1 MARKKIAVESAA
13 EMVIVDGQPMLASEY
28 EASLPPEVAVTVLEP
43 GLAQGLDAKATENAK
58 HAMGVDETPIDKA
71 ILDAARAPKERKL
84 ALPKVPG
91 IKTRADGSFGARS
104 THEGKFLMAT
114 EGKYRKA
121 GDPGAPGLEW
131 LHDEYVVSYE
141 EFASQ
146 HPINHLNWDINR
158 GWVKL
163 LSAEEAAE
171 LLGTDEEPEGEEGP
185 VGDVPVADVPEF
197 TEEQPTEEQ
206 PTEE

>member
-1 MARKKIAVESAA
+1 MSRKKIAVGSAA

-28 EASLPPEVAVTVLEP
+28 EASLPPEVVVTVLEP

-58 HAMGVDETPIDKA
+58 HAMGVEETPIDQA

-84 ALPKVPG
+84 SLPKVPG

-141 EFASQ
+141 TFASQ
-146 HPINHLNWDINR
+146 FPINHLNWDINR

-163 LSAEEAAE
+163 ISKEEADE
-171 LLGTDEEPEGEEGP
+171 LLGTDEEP
-185 VGDVPVADVPEF
+185 APEA
-197 TEEQPTEEQ
+197 EPEAEQPAEE
-206 PTEE
+206 PAGE